1 MLGACEAIGDIDIA
15 TAPALILDLRRAIDN
30 AAEAVVGVDCSRVT
44 FMDSAGYHAL
54 MDATAYAARRGH
66 TLVIRDAST
75 SCTRLI
81 RLCDPNR
88 ELRVASPAYFATR
101 R

>member
-1 MLGACEAIGDIDIA
+1 MLGTCEAIGDIDMA
-15 TAPALILDLRRAIDN
+15 TVPALIADLRRAIDN
-30 AAEAVVGVDCSRVT
+30 ADETMVGVDCSRVT

-75 SCTRLI
+75 SCARLI

-88 ELRVASPAYFATR
+88 ELRGLSLASPGAGR
-101 R
+101 